1 MARILYLS
9 YDGMADALGESQ
21 VLSYLI
27 ELSNKGNEITLV
39 SFEKKIAYKNKS
51 NRIDKL
57 CQQANIKWIPLKY
70 LSKPPVFSTII
81 DIIKLKRVAFAF
93 SDVDVVHCRGYI
105 TALVGLQLK
114 RKKSI
119 PFIFDMRGFW
129 ADEKLESGHWGG
141 KLYQPIYKFFKKKEA
156 DFFNY
161 SDRIISLTVNGKKE
175 ILSTHQVSEKKII
188 IIPTCVNY
196 KIFKP
201 YSKKVKCSIK
211 QKLKIPDQAK
221 VFVYSGSLGGNYDIS
236 ILIDAYKAFFKKH
249 PNSYLLILTKTIEA
263 KFPKLPQKLEDR
275 IIMKSVD
282 YHEVSDYLMLA
293 DLGFIFYKKGYSTI
307 GRYPTKLAEYWACGL
322 PCLVY
327 NKIGDTKELLDKYK
341 NNGFYYFNK
350 YELEEKM
357 NLFNLDVDKGILR
370 NNAISEFSL
379 DMGVEKYHLVYKE
392 LLN

>member
-9 YDGMADALGESQ
+9 YDGMTDALGESQ

-27 ELSNKGNEITLV
+27 ELSNKGNEITLA
-39 SFEKKIAYKNKS
+39 SFEKKTAYKNKS

-57 CQQANIKWIPLKY
+57 CQQTNIKWIPLKY

-114 RKKSI
+114 RKKNI

-175 ILSTHQVSEKKII
+175 ILSKHQVSEKKII
-188 IIPTCVNY
+188 TIPTCVNY
-196 KIFKP
+196 NIFKP

-236 ILIDAYKAFFKKH
+236 ILINAYKAFFKKH

-350 YELEEKM
+350 FELEEKM